1 MPNHRGEWTLSKC
14 APRAR
19 CSTFVIHSSFYQC
32 SEAGITIPPLEEMR
46 QLRLML
52 LVAKPGPPP
61 LASSLT
67 RPDFVGD
74 DSEPRS

>member
-1 MPNHRGEWTLSKC
+1 MHRVPGAL
-14 APRAR
+14 PLL
-19 CSTFVIHSSFYQC
+19 FIHSSTSAVRQV
-32 SEAGITIPPLEEMR
+32 SLSPTEEMR

-52 LVAKPGPPP
+52 LIAKPGPPP

-74 DSEPRS
+74 DNEPRS